1 MSKQQKKVK
10 PFSVYLE
17 GERVEIT
24 KEMIEQSSPEVIEV
38 YQRIL
43 WKQTKKEQR
52 EKRCLNPDGTRCQ
65 KTSCGECERIQ
76 KIDLKDPCNG
86 LSLSLEEM
94 EESGYPMP
102 CSDPF
107 MLPEEYVVKSEQYEE
122 LYAALTTLGD
132 FDRNI
137 IEMYYFIGM
146 TEWQI
151 GQELGVV
158 QKTVNNH
165 KTNNLETMREILTEN
180 Q

>member
-1 MSKQQKKVK
+1 MSKQAKKIK
-10 PFSVYLE
+10 PFSVYVE
-17 GERVEIT
+17 GEIFEIT
-24 KEMIEQSSPEVIEV
+24 QEMIDQSSPEVIEV

-52 EKRCLNPDGTRCQ
+52 EKRCLNSDGTRCQ
-65 KTSCGECERIQ
+65 KTSCSECERIQ

-86 LSLSLEEM
+86 LPLSLEEM
-94 EESGYPMP
+94 EESGCPMP

-122 LYAALTTLGD
+122 LYAALTTQDD
-132 FDRNI
+132 FHRSI
-137 IEMYYFIGM
+137 IEMYYFISM
-146 TEWQI
+146 TEQQI

-165 KTNNLETMREILTEN
+165 KTNDLETMREILTEN